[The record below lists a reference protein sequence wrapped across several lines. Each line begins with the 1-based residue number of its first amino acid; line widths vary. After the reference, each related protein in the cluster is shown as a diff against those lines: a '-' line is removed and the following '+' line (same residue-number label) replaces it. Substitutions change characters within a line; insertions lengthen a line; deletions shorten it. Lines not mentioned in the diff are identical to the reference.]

1 LKFIEDVQKANKSDN
16 KANSPRTITIKKEL
30 CSYIF
35 KYINY
40 KDNYNANNILEEKI
54 NKEWYNKNV

>member
-1 LKFIEDVQKANKSDN
+1 MKSIEDVQKANKSDN
-16 KANSPRTITIKKEL
+16 KANFPRTITIKKEL